1 MQTPES
7 DHEYP
12 ANALAG
18 QTSPYLL
25 SHAHNPVRWHP
36 WGPEALELAKAEDKP
51 IFLSVGYSACHWCHV
66 MERETFE
73 DPKVGAFLAEH
84 FVSIK
89 VDREERPDI
98 DEVYMAAVQ
107 AMTGSGGW
115 PMTVFLTP
123 ELEPFYG
130 GTYFPPAGRQ
140 GMPSFMQVVS
150 AISERWREDPQAL
163 VEQGTKLTE
172 HLAEQ
177 NGANLTGELDKDI
190 LERNFKQLHE
200 RYDPEWGGFGAAP
213 KFPHSMD
220 IRACLR
226 HAKRTGDSLALE
238 MAVQTL
244 DKMAAGGIHDQLGG
258 GFHRYSVDEKWLI
271 PHFEKMLYDNGL
283 LVPAYLDAFQLTGE
297 QRHAE
302 VARRALDWMLR
313 EMLTSEGGFS
323 SAQDADSAG
332 VEGAFFAWTPEE
344 LVEVLGPENGRF
356 AAEWFGVTPEGNFE
370 HGTSALWRPEPGEV
384 VAQRLGVKLER
395 LEAAIAESL
404 PKLLAVREQREKPA
418 TDDKVLTSWNG
429 MAIGAAARA
438 SRVLGE
444 PRYLAAAQGAATF
457 IWDHMRQESG
467 RLFATSRAGRAQHE
481 GTLDDYAFFT
491 EGLIELYQAD
501 GDPRWI
507 ERALTLAKLVEEH
520 FSAGELGG
528 YFNTADCAEALIVRP
543 RTLHDGALPA
553 GNAIQA
559 GNLLRLAALTGQQD
573 LADQARGVIASLA
586 ELANRHPSVF
596 SQLLHALELDAHGLR
611 EVVLAGPREEAFEA
625 QLNTRFLPDVVVA
638 RASGGAESELLP
650 LLEGRGQADAAF
662 VCSAGACQLPA
673 ESPAELGRQLD
684 AGAR

>member
-1 MQTPES
+1 MQTPEPT
-7 DHEYP
+7 HEFP

-18 QTSPYLL
+18 ETSPYLL

-36 WGPEALELAKAEDKP
+36 WGPEALELAKSEDKP

-84 FVSIK
+84 FISIK

-130 GTYFPPAGRQ
+130 GTYFPPVGRQ

-150 AISERWREDPQAL
+150 AISERWREDPEAL
-163 VEQGTKLTE
+163 VEQGAKLTE
-172 HLAEQ
+172 HLAQ
-177 NGANLTGELDKDI
+177 QTGANLTGELTEDI

-220 IRACLR
+220 VRACLR
-226 HAKRTGDSLALE
+226 HAKRTGEALALE

-244 DKMAAGGIHDQLGG
+244 DKMAAGGMHDQLGG

-283 LVPAYLDAFQLTGE
+283 LVPAYMDAFQLTGE
-297 QRHAE
+297 PRHAE

-313 EMLTSEGGFS
+313 EMVTPEGGFA
-323 SAQDADSAG
+323 SAQDADAGG

-344 LVEVLGPENGRF
+344 LEEVLGAEHGRF
-356 AAEWFGVTPEGNFE
+356 AAEWFGVTPDGNFE
-370 HGTSALWRPEPGEV
+370 HGTSALWRPEPGQV
-384 VAQRLGVKLER
+384 VAERLGVKLER
-395 LEAAIAESL
+395 LEAAMTESL
-404 PKLLAVREQREKPA
+404 PKLLAVREQRVKPA

-438 SRVLGE
+438 ARVLGE
-444 PRYLAAAQGAATF
+444 PRYLDAARRAAEF
-457 IWDHMRQESG
+457 IWGHMRQESG

-481 GTLDDYAFFT
+481 GTLDDYAFLT

-507 ERALTLAKLVEEH
+507 ERALALVDLVETH
-520 FSAGELGG
+520 FSAGKLGG

-553 GNAIQA
+553 GNAVQA
-559 GNLLRLAALTGQQD
+559 GNLLRLAALTGRQE
-573 LADQARGVIASLA
+573 LAEQARGVIASLA

-596 SQLLHALELDAHGLR
+596 SQLLAAVELDAHGVR
-611 EVVLAGPREEAFEA
+611 EVVLAGPREAEFEA
-625 QLNTRFLPDVVVA
+625 ELTARFLPDVVIA
-638 RASGGAESELLP
+638 RVREGVSTELLP
-650 LLEGRGQADAAF
+650 VLEGRLEADAAF
-662 VCSAGACQLPA
+662 LCQGGTCQLPA
-673 ESPAELGRQLD
+673 EEPAALGLQLD
-684 AGAR
+684 A